1 LSTQNLRRP
10 WKAMQIREIP
20 LAGAP
25 SKKLVSYAGKFS
37 EH

>member
-1 LSTQNLRRP
+1 MSTPNSRRP
-10 WKAMQIREIP
+10 WKAIQIREIP
-20 LAGAP
+20 LADAP